1 MTGLISRLLM
11 PGLFAAEIW
20 DQGQP
25 IAVHPG
31 EDIHVARSAAIR
43 RRDFALGRACARAA
57 LAELGH
63 GDAVIPKG
71 EGGAPLWPE
80 DIVGS
85 ITHTK
90 GYAAAVVGKSRN
102 FAGLG
107 IDAEQVAGVTAGL
120 WPRLF
125 TTLEQERLQGQPDP
139 QLAAALVFSAKE
151 ASYKAWAV
159 NGPLAFREIEI
170 ALDQEGFVA
179 AGPGASLRGI
189 FAVDRGVVL
198 AAAWRKA

>member
-1 MTGLISRLLM
+1 MTGLISRLLV
-11 PGLFAAEIW
+11 PGLFAAETW

-31 EDIHVARSAAIR
+31 EDIHVARSAAKR
-43 RRDFALGRACARAA
+43 RHDFALGRACARAA
-57 LAELGH
+57 LAEMGH

-71 EGGAPLWPE
+71 DDGAPLWPE
-80 DIVGS
+80 GIVGS

-90 GYAAAVVGKSRN
+90 GYAAAVVGESRN

-107 IDAEQVAGVTAGL
+107 IDAEQVAGVTRDL

-125 TTLEQERLQGQPDP
+125 TTVEQERLEAQPDP
-139 QLAAALVFSAKE
+139 QLAATLFFSAKE
-151 ASYKAWAV
+151 AGYKAWSL

-179 AGPGASLRGI
+179 AGPGTSLRGT
-189 FAVDRGVVL
+189 FAVNRGVVL
-198 AAAWRKA
+198 AVTWRGR